1 MGAGV
6 CEMHIKQ
13 TKNVSVFVREA
24 IELSETQDWTFK
36 LDQECPHQPIPPGP
50 VSAVSG

>member
-1 MGAGV
+1 MWSEANAGV

-36 LDQECPHQPIPPGP
+36 LD
-50 VSAVSG
+50 